1 MRATTDQVRWGS
13 WLGDW
18 CERAAL
24 LQPWL
29 EVGQPQVQTSSES
42 RLCRV
47 YASLATADV
56 VAAAQVGIIWEEGGM
71 MWRWVSADD
80 ARADRIFE
88 DSSPVPYELAAVT
101 CWEDAS
107 VRRGVGES
115 ARRAKEAVTPRM

>member
-88 DSSPVPYELAAVT
+88 DSSPVPYELAAV
-101 CWEDAS
+101 
-107 VRRGVGES
+107 
-115 ARRAKEAVTPRM
+115 P